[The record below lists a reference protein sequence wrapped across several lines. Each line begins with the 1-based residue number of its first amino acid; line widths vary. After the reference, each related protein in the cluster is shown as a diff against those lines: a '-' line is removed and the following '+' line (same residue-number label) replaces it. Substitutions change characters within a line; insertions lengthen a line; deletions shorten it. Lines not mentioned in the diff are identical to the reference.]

1 MTLPTIPVYIPLEDA
16 AKKYGY
22 ALVEL
27 KRLAQS
33 GKISAAVLPDGD
45 MVVSE
50 TSVKSKVRKKEDL
63 PEYKKHAE
71 LSEETIWVSKAARD
85 YDIPQQTISRWT
97 QLGYIKRMGKQGNKI
112 LLNAQDVAYCADI
125 YNTRKGQGKRIFDK
139 DGTPYI
145 PKTGPLPPEPEQ
157 KAEQNLAVETP
168 IQKEVEEHS
177 LNAIPL
183 AE

>member
-1 MTLPTIPVYIPLEDA
+1 MTLPAIPVYIPLEDA

-50 TSVKSKVRKKEDL
+50 SSVKSKVRKKEDL
-63 PEYKKHAE
+63 PEYKKYAE
-71 LSEETIWVSKAARD
+71 LAEETIWVSKAARD
-85 YDIPQQTISRWT
+85 YGISHSTVVRWA
-97 QLGYIKRMGKQGNKI
+97 QLGYIRKMGKQGNKT
-112 LLNAQDVAYCADI
+112 LLSAQDMAYCAEI
-125 YNTRKGQGKRIFDK
+125 YNTRKGQGKRIFNS
-139 DGTPYI
+139 DGTPYT
-145 PKTGPLPPEPEQ
+145 PKTGPLPPEPTATALE
-157 KAEQNLAVETP
+157 
-168 IQKEVEEHS
+168 EVELIEMP
-177 LNAIPL
+177 I